1 MNLTLPVS
9 HLISADNYY
18 KIPGVKA
25 LEYKKEQPVFDFSGP
40 KFFHSGKG
48 ATDHDFIDYFDAL
61 LPYLKSHNF
70 SHFSFDVGP
79 AAEYCKTEDYYYV
92 AESDVLSAEELTQIT
107 SKRLDYVKERYDG
120 IIALENLNYFPTS
133 AYAHVCDPD
142 FISSIV
148 KGSEVYLILDI
159 AHAMIS
165 AHNLGIPPETYFTRL
180 PLERVKEI
188 HLSAHGYL
196 DGKWR
201 DLHNRPNDETYQI
214 LEMLKGYVKSDT
226 YLIVEFYKDFSEL
239 IDIYQEVDDWLKSK
253 AQTLPA
259 NKKIINL

>member
-1 MNLTLPVS
+1 MLKLSNTKKNS
-9 HLISADNYY
+9 RFLIF
-18 KIPGVKA
+18 PA
-25 LEYKKEQPVFDFSGP
+25 LS
-40 KFFHSGKG
+40 FFHSGKG

-61 LPYLKSHNF
+61 LPYLKLHNF

-92 AESDVLSAEELTQIT
+92 AESEVLSAEELTQIT

-165 AHNLGIPPETYFTRL
+165 AHNLGIPR
-180 PLERVKEI
+180 KHI
-188 HLSAHGYL
+188 SL
-196 DGKWR
+196 DYPW
-201 DLHNRPNDETYQI
+201 
-214 LEMLKGYVKSDT
+214 
-226 YLIVEFYKDFSEL
+226 SE
-239 IDIYQEVDDWLKSK
+239 
-253 AQTLPA
+253 
-259 NKKIINL
+259 